1 MSEYHVG
8 NDNLILIKKDWYI
21 EIDEYSYNLQQFN
34 GIYVDKKGNEIVQW
48 KNQTYHPTL
57 DKALWQYTQYMV
69 RDALRDASKD
79 LIDGITIAE
88 AIKIIRTELNE
99 IKEVITNATGG
110 I

>member
-1 MSEYHVG
+1 MSDYLVG
-8 NDNLILIKKDWYI
+8 KGNLILIKDDWYI

-34 GIYVDKKGNEIVQW
+34 GIYIDKKGNEIAQW

-57 DKALWQYTQYMV
+57 DKALWQYTQYKV

-79 LIDGITIAE
+79 LLDGITIAE
-88 AIKIIRTELNE
+88 AIKIIHEELKE
-99 IKEVITNATGG
+99 TREVISNATGG